1 MQFRSFVV
9 IHPSPSR
16 LRCRSGIQFV
26 MVHNIALVLLG
37 GSEEAWSVKV
47 DSLLFGW
54 FGPSERHQPGDWR
67 AHARTWILTSSFEL
81 FEQVYFM
88 TEKEKES
95 LLSERKTYDE
105 IQYSLI
111 GIGAVL
117 FIFALLAIV
126 VVILLNRRVSEY

>member
-1 MQFRSFVV
+1 
-9 IHPSPSR
+9 
-16 LRCRSGIQFV
+16 
-26 MVHNIALVLLG
+26 
-37 GSEEAWSVKV
+37 
-47 DSLLFGW
+47 
-54 FGPSERHQPGDWR
+54 
-67 AHARTWILTSSFEL
+67 
-81 FEQVYFM
+81 M

-126 VVILLNRRVSEY
+126 VIFLINRKVSG